1 MEALIGDHPRS
12 QMSGSPKGADMR
24 KFLSGT
30 ALAGVAV
37 LTFGAGT
44 AFADGE
50 NNCSEFCNVGGD
62 TDQGEGTAVGPA
74 QGFHYTVPGFVPGVV
89 SFTNVGNSNA
99 GHVVVEG
106 VSDGSGGTRSGAWV
120 EQLGVAVGH
129 TTGRFGDCSGLD
141 C

>member
-1 MEALIGDHPRS
+1 
-12 QMSGSPKGADMR
+12 MSGSCKGAEMR
-24 KFLSGT
+24 KFLTGA
-30 ALAGVAV
+30 ALTGVAV

-44 AFADGE
+44 AFADE
-50 NNCSEFCNVGGD
+50 PNNCSDFCNVGGD
-62 TDQGEGTAVGPA
+62 TDAGEGTAVGPA
-74 QGFHYTVPGFVPGVV
+74 EGFHYTIPGFVPGVV
-89 SFTNVGNSNA
+89 SVTNVGNSNA
-99 GHVVVEG
+99 GHVDVEG

>member
-1 MEALIGDHPRS
+1 
-12 QMSGSPKGADMR
+12 MSGSPEGAEMR
-24 KFLSGT
+24 KFPTGA
-30 ALAGVAV
+30 ALTGVAV

-44 AFADGE
+44 AFADEG
-50 NNCSEFCNVGGD
+50 NNCSDFCNVGGD

-74 QGFHYTVPGFVPGVV
+74 QGFHYTIPGFVPGVESV
-89 SFTNVGNSNA
+89 TNVGNSNA
-99 GHVVVEG
+99 GHVDVEG
-106 VSDGSGGTRSGAWV
+106 LSDEADGTRSGAWV